1 LNTQNIEVNIKVN
14 NIEDMYKYAK
24 LQFEAFNKV
33 EKRPSYNDGY
43 IFDIDDPKDQM
54 WFKQF
59 IQIRFCE
66 ELAEARAAIGNNQHV
81 VEELTDA
88 FNFLMA
94 AYIMVGKDAKW
105 FKEHTP
111 SWTECYNKAAD
122 EWDENRFHEK
132 LIANC
137 NDTCL
142 ADIQYEAHWLC
153 NLLKNRPWTQSHF
166 PVSKKEFASRLE
178 SLWESWTNYIFEY
191 LQIYPNDIFD
201 YFAKKYCVNMFRIR
215 SGY

>member
-1 LNTQNIEVNIKVN
+1 MNTQNIEVNIKVN

-59 IQIRFCE
+59 IQMRFCE
-66 ELAEARAAIGNNQHV
+66 ELAEAEEARGNDQHFM
-81 VEELTDA
+81 EELTDA
-88 FNFLMA
+88 FNFLLA
-94 AYIMVGKDAKW
+94 ATIMVGKDAKW
-105 FKEHTP
+105 VKEKWEKI
-111 SWTECYNKAAD
+111 SLLAFNKPYYI
-122 EWDENRFHEK
+122 ENQATLQDHCLLRLHQN
-132 LIANC
+132 AN
-137 NDTCL
+137 
-142 ADIQYEAHWLC
+142 WLC

-166 PVSKKEFASRLE
+166 PVSKKEFSERLDK
-178 SLWESWTNYIFEY
+178 LWLSWVEY
-191 LQIYPNDIFD
+191 LKLWNFNEKDIFD